1 MGSGSRIGDRKH
13 APHRPVAGAGSK
25 RDREGARRSQ
35 QKRRE
40 TELLREMAVV
50 ERKLGKP
57 VSPLAVDDSPDPACR
72 ARRAAGRMAWT
83 GISRT
88 STRTKA
94 SKSTVKSLP
103 DRAKAPR
110 PGLALEPRQP
120 GADQRPVIEEVEV
133 PPARAFSVIDRTG
146 LAALQADCV
155 RSRAA
160 WKSSSSSSAAI
171 SCWDGRLR
179 RQQVRTPPRPYPRI
193 RQGARPIDAPPAP

>member
-1 MGSGSRIGDRKH
+1 MLRTDRWREQVLKGIEKALDDRSRSDG
-13 APHRPVAGAGSK
+13 RPSCY
-25 RDREGARRSQ
+25 ARWRWWS
-35 QKRRE
+35 
-40 TELLREMAVV
+40 ASC
-50 ERKLGKP
+50 GKP